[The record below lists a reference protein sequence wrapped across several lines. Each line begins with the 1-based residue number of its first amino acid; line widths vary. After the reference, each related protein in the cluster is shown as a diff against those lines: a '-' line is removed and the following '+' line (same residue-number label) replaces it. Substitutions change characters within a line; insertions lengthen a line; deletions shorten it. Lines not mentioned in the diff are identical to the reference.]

1 MNSENLRYVGKMHK
15 NMDVIISPSSPN
27 NHVIMSGISG
37 SGKSYRIEDMERRI
51 VDRGGT
57 VVVIDINGNHSLS
70 IGNDVSFISAQEDGL
85 MLHLLDRK
93 WVDEGKETISNLISY
108 VIWAICPKQL
118 RGACQISSVRE
129 AVKFALNHRSAF
141 ASDMDA
147 IAYGLKKQNTQA
159 AQGAYNHLYDV
170 LEGKVFCNCRKKIRK
185 HDLNII
191 SLKGINPVTQKK
203 IAEILLCAFWR
214 QMRMYGE
221 KNDAWTL
228 VIDEFQNLN
237 FAEGSALYQ
246 MLTEARKYHLSLL
259 LATQTMSIFSKKERA
274 ILNQAAVQLFF
285 RQAKTDERQIAALI
299 DATKKEKW
307 EMALKHLHVGE
318 AIAVGDL
325 QVNGRDIMQPVITTS
340 EQLVHCSKLATSNS
354 RERR

>member
-1 MNSENLRYVGKMHK
+1 MNSENLKYIGKVRK
-15 NMDVIISPSSPN
+15 NIDVIISPSSPN
-27 NHVIMSGISG
+27 QHVIMSGISG

-51 VDRGGT
+51 VNQGGT
-57 VVVIDINGNHSLS
+57 VVVIDINGNHSLPMGS
-70 IGNDVSFISAQEDGL
+70 DVSLISAQEDGL
-85 MLHLLDRK
+85 MLNLLDRK
-93 WVDEGKETISNLISY
+93 WVDAGKETVSNLISY
-108 VIWAICPKQL
+108 VVWAICPKKL
-118 RGACQISSVRE
+118 RGVCQISSVRE
-129 AVKFALNHRSAF
+129 AVEFALNYRSAF

-147 IAYGLKKQNTQA
+147 IAYGLKRQNTQPS
-159 AQGAYNHLYDV
+159 QGAYIHLCDV
-170 LEGKVFCNCRKKIRK
+170 LEGNIFRDSSKKILK
-185 HDLNII
+185 HHLNVI
-191 SLKGINPVTQKK
+191 SLKGINPTTQKK
-203 IAEILLCAFWR
+203 IAEILLCVLWR

-228 VIDEFQNLN
+228 VVDEFQNLN

-259 LATQTMSIFSKKERA
+259 LATQTISIFSKKERA

-299 DATKKEKW
+299 DETKKEKW

-318 AIAVGDL
+318 AIAVGDI

-340 EQLVHCSKLATSNS
+340 EKLVHCSKLATSNS